1 MFHASMHHFL
11 ALMQYD
17 DQPLDSLD
25 VAIGYLLE
33 YIVIPQRYIVIYIY
47 LLEYLLEY
55 IVYIVIPQR

>member
-1 MFHASMHHFL
+1 MHHFL

-33 YIVIPQRYIVIYIY
+33 YIVIPQRYIVIYIFIGIFIGIY
-47 LLEYLLEY
+47 SIYSNPTKIEK
-55 IVYIVIPQR
+55 